1 MPTYPVAIGDTATA
15 AANTEV
21 VLTVAA
27 ASYLR
32 HVLKAVEAYYSGGT
46 PANGVLTIEETS
58 GQVVRSFPMGAQT
71 SFVKEFPGDG
81 LILDR
86 NTALVVRLSAAGAGI
101 IGRINITRAA
111 G

>member
-1 MPTYPVAIGDTATA
+1 MPTYPVATGDTATA

-32 HVLKAVEAYYSGGT
+32 HVLKAVEVSYSAAPT
-46 PANGVLTIEETS
+46 NGVLTIEEGS
-58 GQVVRSFPMGAQT
+58 GQVVRSFLLGT
-71 SFVKEFPGDG
+71 STSLNREFPGDG
-81 LILDR
+81 LILDK
-86 NTALVVRLSAAGAGI
+86 NTALVVRLSAGGSGV
-101 IGRINITRAA
+101 IGRINITRSA